1 MAARAEEGPAAA
13 PIVTM
18 REIVVMV
25 TSSYPRYPGDGVGS
39 FMEPIAKGVAA
50 LGHEVHLVAPWHPAI
65 TRGREEDGVFFHF
78 FRYAPV
84 AALNV
89 FGYASGLRADT
100 DLRAAAWAVAPIALA
115 AGWFKA
121 WRVATKRRATMM
133 HGHWVIP
140 SGVMAAAAARSLPVV
155 ISVHGS
161 DVYVAERH
169 AVAGMMARRAFHR
182 AGAVTACSDDL
193 HRRAVTLGADPS
205 RTETVPYGVDTRRFA
220 PDPGARTEV
229 RAALDV
235 GSAPL
240 VFTAGRLVSKKG
252 FEYLIDAVRALE
264 SSSPGLPGHP
274 PLILAIAGDGD
285 LAASLRARAAGLPVR
300 FLGNQ
305 SQDAIAR
312 FAAAADVVA
321 VPSIRDDAGNV
332 DGLPNF
338 ALEALA
344 SATPVVATV
353 AGGLPQAITDGDNGL
368 LVPERDAAALAA
380 AIGRLIASPDT
391 ARDLGARA
399 RSRVER
405 DYSWKHTAE
414 MMVAAYARARG

>member
-1 MAARAEEGPAAA
+1 
-13 PIVTM
+13 M
-18 REIVVMV
+18 REVVVMV

-78 FRYAPV
+78 FRYAPI

-100 DLRAAAWAVAPIALA
+100 DLRAAAWAVAPLALG

-121 WRVATKRRATMM
+121 WRVAKKRRATIM

-140 SGVMAAAAARSLPVV
+140 GGVMASAAARSLPVV

-161 DVYVAERH
+161 DAFVAERH
-169 AVAGMMARRAFHR
+169 AVAGMMARRAFRR

-193 HRRAVTLGADPS
+193 HRRAVILGADPA
-205 RTETVPYGVDTRRFA
+205 RTETVPYGVDIQRFA
-220 PDPGARTEV
+220 PDATARAAV
-229 RAALDV
+229 RASLNI
-235 GSAPL
+235 GESPL
-240 VFTAGRLVSKKG
+240 LFTGGRLVSKKG
-252 FEYLIDAVRALE
+252 FEYLIDAIRALVAT
-264 SSSPGLPGHP
+264 HP
-274 PLILAIAGDGD
+274 DLVLAIAGEGD
-285 LAASLRARAAGLPVR
+285 LAAPLRARAEGLPVR

-305 SQDAIAR
+305 SQGNIAR
-312 FAAAADVVA
+312 YAAAADVIV

-344 SATPVVATV
+344 SRTPVVATF
-353 AGGLPQAITDGDNGL
+353 AGGLPQAITDGDNGV
-368 LVPERDAAALAA
+368 LVPERDASALAA
-380 AIGRLIASPDT
+380 AIDRLIRSPVT
-391 ARDLGARA
+391 GRDMGARA
-399 RSRVER
+399 RRRIER
-405 DYSWKHTAE
+405 EYSWSRTAE
-414 MMVAAYARARG
+414 MMVAAYARART

>member
-1 MAARAEEGPAAA
+1 
-13 PIVTM
+13 M
-18 REIVVMV
+18 REVVVMV

-78 FRYAPV
+78 FRYAPTPE
-84 AALNV
+84 LNV

-100 DLRAAAWAVAPIALA
+100 DVRAAAWAVAPLALA

-121 WRVATKRRATMM
+121 WRVATKRRATIM

-140 SGVMAAAAARSLPVV
+140 GGAMAAAAARRLPVV

-161 DVYVAERH
+161 DVFVAERH
-169 AVAGMMARRAFHR
+169 AVAGVMARRAFRR

-193 HRRAVTLGADPS
+193 HRRAVALGADPA
-205 RTETVPYGVDTRRFA
+205 RTETVPYGVDTLRFA
-220 PDPGARTEV
+220 PDAAARAAV
-229 RAALDV
+229 RASLGV
-235 GSAPL
+235 GASPL
-240 VFTAGRLVSKKG
+240 LFAGGRLVSKKG
-252 FEYLIDAVRALE
+252 FEYLIDAVRTLAPAH
-264 SSSPGLPGHP
+264 PGL
-274 PLILAIAGDGD
+274 LLAIAGEGD
-285 LAASLRARAAGLPVR
+285 LAAPLRARAAELPVR

-305 SQDAIAR
+305 SQDDIAR
-312 FAAAADVVA
+312 YAAAADVIV

-332 DGLPNF
+332 DGLPNL

-344 SATPVVATV
+344 SSTPVVATV
-353 AGGLPQAITDGDNGL
+353 AGGLPQAITDGENGL
-368 LVPERDAAALAA
+368 LVPERDTAALAA
-380 AIGRLIASPDT
+380 AIGRLIGSPET
-391 ARDLGARA
+391 ARNLGVRA

-405 DYSWKHTAE
+405 EYSWTRTAE
-414 MMVAAYARARG
+414 MMVAAYARAREA